1 MFYNNFDSIISG
13 ILFGTTNN
21 TMHHGEQHESV
32 GKGECFI
39 TAASVFFLKKSIF
52 TCYGYI
58 VMTGNTRRYIHF
70 SLPEFYYYFGILF
83 KRNVGDD
90 QSRQLNKIK

>member
-1 MFYNNFDSIISG
+1 MFVVRK
-13 ILFGTTNN
+13 TNN

-39 TAASVFFLKKSIF
+39 TAVSVFFFFLKSIF

-70 SLPEFYYYFGILF
+70 SLPEFCYYFGILF
-83 KRNVGDD
+83 KGNVGDD
-90 QSRQLNKIK
+90 QSHQLNKIK